1 MRLYR
6 RGRTLEA
13 DTLDD
18 IRVKRS
24 LQQPLDLSTISTLRL
39 ELLVQ
44 SLSLLLEYLD
54 ESISNDLSLLLR
66 VENSF
71 QLAEEELGRVD
82 DGEIDAEIL
91 AEHLVDLRR
100 FVHSQNSV
108 VDHNRVKSVASRRQ
122 SMLVDSDEWT
132 DRSPIASCMSLA
144 ATDESTPPETA
155 PRTRPFGP
163 TSARIRAISLS
174 MNAS

>member
-108 VDHNRVKSVASRRQ
+108 VDHNGVESADSHQ
-122 SMLVDSDEWT
+122 SL
-132 DRSPIASCMSLA
+132 RLC
-144 ATDESTPPETA
+144 STCED
-155 PRTRPFGP
+155 
-163 TSARIRAISLS
+163 
-174 MNAS
+174 